1 MELFCFIYSE
11 KNGNK
16 IKSWNI
22 SQQMEAQDEYRQRRI
37 NSEEVGY
44 YEGVNFPLDLP
55 NIKYNT
61 TKKVFELKTDREIIE
76 SGDRVLKK
84 YEKLV
89 LNSVVNKELYE
100 MYREGLILNQQYER
114 VYKINKN
121 NVLERKNI
129 LELFMEGFVD
139 KEIRDAILE
148 KVITLLDRKYF
159 ELRKKYP
166 DFEINNFSYKITM
179 ANMWNSLS
187 DPAKMR
193 IIRSEDRLNSFNVL
207 VADFYISLTEEE
219 KNDDNVIFIK
229 MNDLVSNIIEK
240 EKIYKDNYEN
250 LLKMRN
256 YFTGRLRDMTLT
268 ENSIRAYIDEV
279 NGYYGEAIIKVEEI
293 ELPAKYYNT
302 IPIPNL
308 DVYR

>member
-1 MELFCFIYSE
+1 MEIFCFIYSE
-11 KNGNK
+11 KDGNK

-22 SQQMEAQDEYRQRRI
+22 AQQFEAQEEYRQRRI
-37 NSEEVGY
+37 NNEEVGY
-44 YEGVNFPLDLP
+44 YEGINFPLDLV
-55 NIKYNT
+55 NIKYNSV
-61 TKKVFELKTDREIIE
+61 KKVFELKTDRELIE

-89 LNSVVNKELYE
+89 LNTVVNKELYE
-100 MYREGLILNQQYER
+100 MYREGLVLNQQYER

-121 NVLERKNI
+121 NILERKNI

-139 KEIRDAILE
+139 KEIRDAVLE

-166 DFEINNFSYKITM
+166 DFEINNFNYKITM

-193 IIRSEDRLNSFNVL
+193 IIRSEDRLNGFNVL
-207 VADFYISLTEEE
+207 MADFYVSLTEEE
-219 KNDDNVIFIK
+219 KNNNEVIFNK
-229 MNDLVSNIIEK
+229 MNELVSNIIEK
-240 EKIYKDNYEN
+240 EKIYKENYEN

-293 ELPAKYYNT
+293 ELPAKYYST
-302 IPIPNL
+302 IPLPNL